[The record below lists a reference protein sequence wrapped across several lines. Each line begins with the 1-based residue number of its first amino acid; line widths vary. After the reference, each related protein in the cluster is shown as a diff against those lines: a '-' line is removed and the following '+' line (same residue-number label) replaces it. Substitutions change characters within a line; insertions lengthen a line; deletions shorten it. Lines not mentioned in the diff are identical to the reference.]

1 MKIPDRDYERKNL
14 IQVFEVNNE
23 LERNE
28 EALRK
33 VFSAYFEKTKNDLIR
48 CGHST
53 RSVEPYLSLQDVMI
67 IVFRAGIPLEPNQI
81 IEAFAAS
88 KMTVI
93 NDES

>member
-1 MKIPDRDYERKNL
+1 MKIPDRDYERKNV

-33 VFSAYFEKTKNDLIR
+33 VFSAYFEKTKLDLIR
-48 CGHST
+48 CGHVA
-53 RSVEPYLSLQDVMI
+53 RGVEPYLSLQDVIMI
-67 IVFRAGIPLEPNQI
+67 VDRAGILLETNQI